1 MNFLLALVLLV
12 AGVANAQIS
21 TNQKY
26 KLNNK
31 FSTAVAHEVQLGDL
45 LEHKDVLKFVDVT
58 LTSAQ
63 LLAINTTPIEVVA
76 APGSGKAIVVESV
89 VAFNDFVTA
98 AYSAGTDTL
107 DLKYTNG
114 SGATL
119 VSLTNAFL
127 ESSADARA
135 AVHSSTQYALTQNA
149 AVVAYV
155 GTGNPTTGAGS
166 IALRIFYK
174 EVSI

>member
-1 MNFLLALVLLV
+1 MKFFVALMLLV

-21 TNQKY
+21 TNQQY
-26 KLNNK
+26 LLNNK
-31 FSTAVAHEVQLGDL
+31 FSPAVAHQVQLGDL
-45 LEHKDVLKFVDVT
+45 LAHEDVLKYVDVT

-63 LLAINTTPIEVVA
+63 ILALNGTPITVVA

-89 VAFNDFVTA
+89 YAYNDYVSA

-107 DLKYTNG
+107 DLKYTDG

-127 ESSADARA
+127 EAAADARA
-135 AVHSSTQYALTQNA
+135 AVHASTQYAVTQNA

-155 GTGNPTTGAGS
+155 GTGNPTSGS
-166 IALRIFYK
+166 GTIRLRVFYK
-174 EVSI
+174 VVNF